1 MINRILILTLCC
13 WLVSILIYYESRN
26 QIEAEEKEEQWEID
40 SPSRASSSFAVLPGI
55 FQLETTATIGK
66 ARGENGLS
74 ITAPNF
80 LLRFGFYRDFEFRVS
95 GPGLIREQGE
105 SNFGDVDLGIKYHLL
120 DEGNWIPAMG
130 LLPVVTL
137 PTASDNAGS
146 GHVNPKF
153 LLTFDKALPL
163 GFGLEWNLG
172 ADYIE
177 NQDSG
182 RFFQMLYA
190 VVLSRDLTKSL
201 SAYAEVFG
209 VSKVEP
215 GEGGSIATDFGI
227 LYRVSKHIFV
237 YLGGDFGIVNANEE
251 NALTGFAF
259 RL

>member
-1 MINRILILTLCC
+1 MLCC
-13 WLVSILIYYESRN
+13 WLVSIWIYHESRN
-26 QIEAEEKEEQWEID
+26 QTGAEEEEEQWQID
-40 SPSRASSSFAVLPGI
+40 SPSRASSSFVVPTGI

-74 ITAPNF
+74 LTAPNF
-80 LLRFGFYRDFEFRVS
+80 LLRYGFYRDLEFRVS

-120 DEGNWIPAMG
+120 DEGKWTPAMG
-130 LLPVVTL
+130 LLPVLTL

-146 GHVNPKF
+146 GNVNPRF
-153 LLTFDKALPL
+153 VLTFDKDLPL

-172 ADYIE
+172 ASYID
-177 NQDSG
+177 NQGSG

-190 VVLSRDLTKSL
+190 IVLSRDFTRSL

-215 GEGGSIATDFGI
+215 GEGGSIATDFGV
-227 LYRVSKHIFV
+227 LYRLSKHIFI
-237 YLGGDFGIVNANEE
+237 YLGAEFGIVNANEQ